1 MIGDIL
7 RIGAKLL
14 LFSILLGFVGMFTN
28 YLLGLIPPINIGG
41 CMGYYA
47 YQFGIFQGFQ
57 LMVSIVLYGFVVKYG
72 LNFFSNYLN

>member
-28 YLLGLIPPINIGG
+28 YLIGLIPPINING

-47 YQFGIFQGFQ
+47 DQFGIFKGFQ
-57 LMVSIVLYGFVVKYG
+57 VMLSIVLYGFVVKYG
-72 LNFFSNYLN
+72 LSFFSNYLN